1 MDDSDIGGDQ
11 LAAIE
16 PRWSSNSFRSLL
28 LNAIDVVV
36 IIGPDS
42 AIQYASAGV
51 EREFGY
57 RTQDLIGGNVVDLIH
72 PDDQERLAGLFAQLR
87 AVPGSDC
94 ATELRSRHFD
104 GTWRWLEVGCTNLA
118 EDPAV
123 GGIVVVARDATAR
136 VKAEEALRAS
146 EVRFRSAFDSAVDVV
161 TITDAGGKIQYQ
173 TPSVERVLGYGS
185 RDLFGTVL
193 GDLVHPDQRADWEAR
208 LHRIAVEPGATD
220 TSEWDMRHRDGEW
233 RTVEVVW
240 NNLLLDPSVRG
251 VVVIARDI
259 TEHKRTEER
268 LRAQASL
275 LDLAHD
281 AILVIDP
288 GSGEITFWNRGAEEL
303 YGFSRTD
310 ALGRRSDQ
318 LLGTEYPEPGKSA
331 IVERIL
337 NDERWEGE
345 LVHFTGQ
352 GSRIVVASRWA
363 LLRDENSVPTG
374 ILEINSDITRRKL
387 AEERLRENEALLAE
401 SQRLAHIGSWEWH
414 LESGTIRWS
423 DELYRIMGQTPDS
436 MTPSFDGF
444 LNLVHPGMRTKVRE
458 TLEIAVETGACFS
471 FDYRVAM
478 PDGSEKT
485 LAALGD
491 AITDEEGTLVA
502 LRGTVQDI
510 TERTHA
516 QERLAAQAGL
526 LDLAHDAIRVIDWTT
541 DRIVYWNQGAADLY
555 DYTREEA
562 IGAVSQDLLRTEF
575 PEPGRE
581 ALKARLLIDK
591 QWDGEIVHHKRDGTR
606 IVVASRWALQLDE
619 RGAPRGILQIN
630 SDITQRKQEEEELRQ
645 NALILASQMRE
656 AQRARSESRAVLDAA
671 SEAMILL
678 SPDEGR
684 VLSVNQRFSEF
695 FGLASEQ
702 LVGRPIA
709 EMRPWIERSF
719 DDPHDVATLIVDH
732 TADSRRQIIEI
743 VIQHAPERRELQL
756 FSNPVLGHDGT
767 FLGRLHAF
775 RDITLERASDRMK
788 SEFISLVSHELRT
801 PLTSIKGY
809 VDVLLDG
816 DLGPIPADQE
826 KFLRIASQN
835 TDRLVV
841 LINELLDISRIESGH
856 VEVDRDPLNLESIVV
871 DVVDSMRP
879 QLEGSGHGLTLD
891 LAIQE
896 PAIIGDGNRVTQIV
910 TNLLSNAIKYT
921 PAGGAITIKARPEA
935 ASVRVDITDTGIGLS
950 SEEQSQLFSKFFRA
964 QNSMTQRVGGTG
976 LGLVITRALV
986 EMQGGQMSVSSVKGE
1001 GSTFSFVLPAPSSEA
1016 PIELVRPGRGVKRI
1030 LVVEDEP
1037 EIANL
1042 IRFYLEQAGFD
1053 VVVAATAAAALR
1065 TARSSPFDLI
1075 TLDILLP
1082 DTDGYAVLRE
1092 LKNDPRMAATPILL
1106 VSILPND
1113 GQGTSLGAAAV
1124 ITKPLEKQALLE
1136 QVHQLID
1143 GRDV

>member
-51 EREFGY
+51 EHEFGY

-331 IVERIL
+331 IVEQIL
-337 NDERWEGE
+337 SDERWEGE

-401 SQRLAHIGSWEWH
+401 SQRLAHIGSWECT
-414 LESGTIRWS
+414 S
-423 DELYRIMGQTPDS
+423 
-436 MTPSFDGF
+436 
-444 LNLVHPGMRTKVRE
+444 N
-458 TLEIAVETGACFS
+458 
-471 FDYRVAM
+471 
-478 PDGSEKT
+478 
-485 LAALGD
+485 
-491 AITDEEGTLVA
+491 
-502 LRGTVQDI
+502 
-510 TERTHA
+510 
-516 QERLAAQAGL
+516 
-526 LDLAHDAIRVIDWTT
+526 
-541 DRIVYWNQGAADLY
+541 
-555 DYTREEA
+555 
-562 IGAVSQDLLRTEF
+562 
-575 PEPGRE
+575 
-581 ALKARLLIDK
+581 
-591 QWDGEIVHHKRDGTR
+591 
-606 IVVASRWALQLDE
+606 
-619 RGAPRGILQIN
+619 
-630 SDITQRKQEEEELRQ
+630 
-645 NALILASQMRE
+645 
-656 AQRARSESRAVLDAA
+656 RARSA
-671 SEAMILL
+671 
-678 SPDEGR
+678 GR
-684 VLSVNQRFSEF
+684 MNS
-695 FGLASEQ
+695 
-702 LVGRPIA
+702 
-709 EMRPWIERSF
+709 
-719 DDPHDVATLIVDH
+719 T
-732 TADSRRQIIEI
+732 
-743 VIQHAPERRELQL
+743 
-756 FSNPVLGHDGT
+756 
-767 FLGRLHAF
+767 
-775 RDITLERASDRMK
+775 
-788 SEFISLVSHELRT
+788 
-801 PLTSIKGY
+801 
-809 VDVLLDG
+809 
-816 DLGPIPADQE
+816 
-826 KFLRIASQN
+826 
-835 TDRLVV
+835 
-841 LINELLDISRIESGH
+841 
-856 VEVDRDPLNLESIVV
+856 
-871 DVVDSMRP
+871 
-879 QLEGSGHGLTLD
+879 GSW
-891 LAIQE
+891 
-896 PAIIGDGNRVTQIV
+896 
-910 TNLLSNAIKYT
+910 
-921 PAGGAITIKARPEA
+921 ARP
-935 ASVRVDITDTGIGLS
+935 
-950 SEEQSQLFSKFFRA
+950 
-964 QNSMTQRVGGTG
+964 
-976 LGLVITRALV
+976 
-986 EMQGGQMSVSSVKGE
+986 
-1001 GSTFSFVLPAPSSEA
+1001 
-1016 PIELVRPGRGVKRI
+1016 RI
-1030 LVVEDEP
+1030 
-1037 EIANL
+1037 
-1042 IRFYLEQAGFD
+1042 R
-1053 VVVAATAAAALR
+1053 
-1065 TARSSPFDLI
+1065 
-1075 TLDILLP
+1075 
-1082 DTDGYAVLRE
+1082 
-1092 LKNDPRMAATPILL
+1092 
-1106 VSILPND
+1106 
-1113 GQGTSLGAAAV
+1113 
-1124 ITKPLEKQALLE
+1124 
-1136 QVHQLID
+1136 
-1143 GRDV
+1143 